1 MHDELPGSDTKLP
14 LQLLHTDA
22 PTPLYWL
29 TPHMT
34 AVAFMAPP
42 GHAYPAGH
50 GVAMEELVEQVYP
63 AGPVR
68 CHEICG

>member
-1 MHDELPGSDTKLP
+1 MAKYVGDALGDAGTHDELPGLDTRPP

-22 PTPLYWL
+22 PAPLYWL

-42 GHAYPAGH
+42 GHTYPAGH
-50 GVAMEELVEQVYP
+50 CVAMEEFAV
-63 AGPVR
+63 
-68 CHEICG
+68 HK